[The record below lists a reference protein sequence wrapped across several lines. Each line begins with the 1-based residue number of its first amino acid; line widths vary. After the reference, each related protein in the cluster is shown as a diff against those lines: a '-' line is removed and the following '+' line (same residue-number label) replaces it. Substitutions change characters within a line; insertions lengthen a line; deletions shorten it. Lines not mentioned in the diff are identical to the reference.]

1 MAADRDEQKLD
12 DYLDRWENL
21 AAEGEVSD
29 ADFFFEKYVRPDEL
43 SLYERESLRETIEK
57 LIEAKRA
64 FQIFHFDKLPGTAPA
79 SPAESGSC
87 GSAFSRLAPGIEI
100 VPGYRLDHR
109 IASGGFGEVWK
120 GTGQSGFP
128 VALKLIPR
136 SGNKVAVE
144 KESFD
149 LLKEIRHPNILTIFD
164 TWENDDFLVI
174 AMQLADESL
183 MDRYN
188 AAAACGQTSMSPS
201 VLLPLFREAA
211 LALDYLNMPK
221 PAFSAYREPM
231 QHGDIK
237 PQNILISGG
246 SVLLGDLGLARTLR
260 STGLTPHSGSFTM
273 RFAAPECF
281 DRIFS
286 RASDQYSLAVTWYF
300 LRTGR
305 FPFER
310 PPVGFPRDSAVTLS
324 PSGDLSVYECRV
336 LTRAMARD
344 PVDRYSSC
352 GEMVGALQC
361 AAAQANRYKKY
372 SRLFK
377 MTGFILAAVSV
388 AAIVLL
394 VVFRLWP
401 WYDSRYERSGHE
413 AYANC
418 SFAEAISEYNKAL
431 EKNPNSVEVLVR
443 RAASNIAVGHLSEA
457 GDDLKRAR
465 EIDPNHAETFYWLG
479 RLALLLDEDD
489 DELTYFQRAIKLDP
503 DYADAYRALGE
514 VYLASG
520 MTVSAFPYF
529 YKAVELDPENSE
541 NLIGRAESYMTAAE
555 ALDDFASAIL
565 LKPDEADYY
574 LRAIPRLVGIREFGA
589 ARSSLE
595 KARSLY
601 QKANAVDEEKNQK
614 MKELQKEID
623 EQEAACGDD
632 SMTLFDQ
639 ALWKGDLRMVESLI
653 VLGVDLKQLR
663 AGQSPLHTA
672 VGRGHSDLVKLLIDA
687 GADPELKNMDGQTP
701 LELARDLNRREIELI
716 LKKGEKS
723 PSAP

>member
-1 MAADRDEQKLD
+1 MTADQEEQNID

-21 AAEGEVSD
+21 FADGKVSD
-29 ADFFFEKYVRPDEL
+29 ADDFFEKYVRPGEL
-43 SLYERESLRETIEK
+43 PRKKRELLRETIEK
-57 LIEAKRA
+57 LIDAERA
-64 FQIFHFDKLPGTAPA
+64 FQIFHFDKLPHSAPI
-79 SPAESGSC
+79 SPAERGASNDP
-87 GSAFSRLAPGIEI
+87 AFSRLTPGIEI

-120 GTGQSGFP
+120 GTGLSGFP

-144 KESFD
+144 KKSFD
-149 LLKEIRHPNILTIFD
+149 LLKEIRHPNILAIFD
-164 TWENDDFLVI
+164 AWENDDFLVI

-183 MDRYN
+183 MDRFH
-188 AAAACGQTSMSPS
+188 AAAACGQPSMNPS
-201 VLLPLFREAA
+201 ALLPLFREAA

-221 PAFSAYREPM
+221 SARSANREPM

-246 SVLLGDLGLARTLR
+246 SVLLGDLGLARALR

-300 LRTGR
+300 LRTGL

-310 PPVGFPRDSAVTLS
+310 PPVGFPRGSAETLS
-324 PSGDLSVYECRV
+324 PSGDLSVYECRA

-344 PVDRYSSC
+344 PADRYASC
-352 GEMVGALQC
+352 GELIDALQHAVARAVRHKKYGRFFKAAGILLT
-361 AAAQANRYKKY
+361 AAA
-372 SRLFK
+372 
-377 MTGFILAAVSV
+377 AA
-388 AAIVLL
+388 AMIGL
-394 VVFRLWP
+394 VVFRFWP
-401 WYDSRYERSGHE
+401 WYGKRYERAGNE
-413 AYANC
+413 AYSNH
-418 SFAEAISEYNKAL
+418 FFTEAISEYDKAL
-431 EKNPNSVEVLVR
+431 EMTPESVEALVH
-443 RAASNIAVGHLSEA
+443 RAASNIAVGRLTEA
-457 GDDLKRAR
+457 GDDLNRAR

-479 RLALLLDEDD
+479 RLALRLDEDN
-489 DELTYFQRAIKLDP
+489 DELAYFQRAIELDP
-503 DYADAYRALGE
+503 DYTDAYRALGE
-514 VYLASG
+514 LYLASG

-529 YKAVELDPENSE
+529 NKAVELEPENSE

-555 ALDDFASAIL
+555 ALDDFAAAVL

-574 LRAIPRLVGIREFGA
+574 LRAIPRLVDIREFDA

-601 QKANAVDEEKNQK
+601 QKANNVDKEKNRK
-614 MKELQKEID
+614 MNELQKEID
-623 EQEAACGDD
+623 EKEADFGDD
-632 SMTLFDQ
+632 SMTLFDR
-639 ALWKGDLRMVESLI
+639 ALWIGDLRIVENLI
-653 VLGVDLKQLR
+653 VLGVDLKKLR

-672 VGRGHSDLVKLLIDA
+672 VGRGHLDLVKVLIDA
-687 GADPELKNMDGQTP
+687 GADPELKNEDGQTP
-701 LELARDLNRREIELI
+701 LELARDLGRREIEKI
-716 LKKGEKS
+716 LKN
-723 PSAP
+723 